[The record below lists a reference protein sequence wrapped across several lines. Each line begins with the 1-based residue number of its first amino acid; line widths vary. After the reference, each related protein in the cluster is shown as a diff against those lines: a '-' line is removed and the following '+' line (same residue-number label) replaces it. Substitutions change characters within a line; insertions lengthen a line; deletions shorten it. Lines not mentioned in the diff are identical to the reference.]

1 MSPGKRGGRPRLRA
15 SACLRA
21 KNALEALREQSER
34 RQALEVE
41 LAAAR
46 ASLAIQ
52 EKVRSDLQTQLVRLG
67 TGRKR
72 SEQQGAVGGLSEEIA
87 TPDGS

>member
-1 MSPGKRGGRPRLRA
+1 MRSKRSGNRA
-15 SACLRA
+15 SVG
-21 KNALEALREQSER
+21 KPWK
-34 RQALEVE
+34 E
-41 LAAAR
+41 LAAVR

-52 EKVRSDLQTQLVRLG
+52 EKVRSDLQTQLLRLG